1 MANENGGMNPQQAN
15 ILARN
20 MIVGGAVKR
29 TQQIFSQVVDV
40 SSQNV
45 INVVPRNVGLILGF
59 IVQVSTNVAVAGA
72 TGTALTKTP
81 FGPYNLLKSVNYVD
95 LQNNTRINTAG
106 WHLGLLNSVRS
117 GGPYLGARENINMPV
132 DFGNYYPSLGTA
144 PDSIAQAANADLEQT
159 FYVPLAYSDEDL
171 RGSVY
176 ANVVNATQNLQ
187 LTLNNALVQA
197 RTVAGTSDAALV
209 TDAAGTPPA
218 DVTVGDFTV
227 KVYQVYYDQLPKGQ
241 NGVILPVLD
250 ISTVYE
256 LKQTAI
262 PGVTAGQDFPLPYS
276 NFRDFLSTVAIYR
289 NRAGVTGTP
298 NTGFATEADI
308 NYLALESAN
317 YTNIF
322 KVNPDIAA
330 AWGRQTV
337 GDDLPLGV
345 FYVPSR
351 AKPISTVQYGN
362 MNLVFNVA
370 DVQTGATFLVGYEA
384 FALTNII
391 GSAQGLPPA

>member
-1 MANENGGMNPQQAN
+1 MAEQLSPQQAN

-29 TQQIFSQVVDV
+29 TQQIFSSTIDINAT
-40 SSQNV
+40 NV
-45 INVVPRNVGLILGF
+45 LNVAPRNVGLILGF
-59 IVQVSTNVAVAGA
+59 IVQLEAVVGVEAG
-72 TGTALTKTP
+72 GSPLTKTP
-81 FGPYNLLKSVNYVD
+81 FGPYNLLKNVSYFD
-95 LQNNTRINTAG
+95 LQNNTRINTTG
-106 WHLGLLNSVRS
+106 WHLGLMNSARS
-117 GGPYLGARENINMPV
+117 GAPYLAARANVGMPV
-132 DFGNYYPSLGTA
+132 DFGNFHPSLGAA
-144 PDSIAQAANADLEQT
+144 PNAIAADAEARIAQS

-197 RTVAGTSDAALV
+197 RTLAAT
-209 TDAAGTPPA
+209 TDAAYVTATAGTPLA
-218 DVTVGDFTV
+218 DVSVTQFKV
-227 KVYQVYYDQLPKGQ
+227 KVYQVYYDQLPQGQ
-241 NGVILPVLD
+241 SGIILPALD
-250 ISTVYE
+250 ISTIYE

-289 NRAGVTGTP
+289 NRPGVSP
-298 NTGFATEADI
+298 STGFALESDI
-308 NYLALESAN
+308 ASVALESAN

-330 AWGRQTV
+330 AWGRQTI
-337 GDDLPLGV
+337 GDDFPLGV
-345 FYVPSR
+345 FYIPSR
-351 AKPISTVQYGN
+351 SKPVSTVQYGN
-362 MNLVFNVA
+362 MNLVFNA
-370 DVQTGATFLVGYEA
+370 NDVQPGGTFLVGYEA